1 MIPPTAPRRARAN
14 GVADVTVGLEDFL
27 AVLFHDARGKV
38 ELRAVPRD
46 RGDGPVPTCFSDPGA
61 AAWRAGF
68 LTTHPTKHIYFG
80 VATRRDGSSGK
91 LENCLDVGAVW
102 VDLDFAK
109 ISEEEARTRLAA
121 FPLPPS
127 IALRSGG
134 GAHLYWLLVQRLA
147 VLDPRLRPLLVAL
160 ARALH
165 GDPAVVDPAR
175 CLRLPGSKN
184 WKYNPP
190 REAFI
195 SSWHPE
201 RRYTLDALLAAVP
214 PIEPHAGNGHAPA
227 PPVEETIPDGQRNA
241 TLASPAG
248 SMRRRGMTPEE
259 IAVAL
264 AEVNRNRCRP
274 PLPDDEVEAI
284 ARNIGRYAPADE
296 ATPPTTETPTETTA
310 PWAWAASFQGEAIM
324 RAIITRPRFVIDELF
339 SQGHQHA
346 VVGAAGACK
355 SWVLSALVVAVACP
369 EVTTFLGQPVHVHG
383 PAVLESWE
391 QGPDEDLRRLQ
402 KLLRGHGLT
411 AAPDTLILQSR
422 PFLTLQDD
430 GAYAARLRDFEAAG
444 VILYACD
451 SLSEAAGIELNDNTR
466 YSAWWRARVQPLLDH
481 NITVVFTHLRGHLK
495 PGTSGDPDAA
505 VRGATQIRALCTSVL
520 ECRHLS
526 PTMTLLL
533 HNKHRDTGALPL
545 GILTLMGGHG
555 EPTITLD
562 LRAAPTAAASNA
574 KRDRARRELLTL
586 ARQHPAGITR
596 ALIDGALSAS
606 GRPKAERISK
616 RIYGPV
622 IEDLVKEEVFQA
634 FTLGRADAWRLI
646 RDPDASGE
654 SEDDD

>member
-147 VLDPRLRPLLVAL
+147 VCDPRLRPLLVAL
-160 ARALH
+160 ARALP
-165 GDPAVVDPAR
+165 GDPAVVDSAR

-184 WKYNPP
+184 WKYDPP
-190 REAFI
+190 REAVI

-214 PIEPHAGNGHAPA
+214 PIESHAGNGHAPT

-241 TLASPAG
+241 TLASLAG
-248 SMRRRGMTPEE
+248 SMRRRGMTPAE

-296 ATPPTTETPTETTA
+296 
-310 PWAWAASFQGEAIM
+310 
-324 RAIITRPRFVIDELF
+324 
-339 SQGHQHA
+339 
-346 VVGAAGACK
+346 
-355 SWVLSALVVAVACP
+355 
-369 EVTTFLGQPVHVHG
+369 G
-383 PAVLESWE
+383 PA
-391 QGPDEDLRRLQ
+391 
-402 KLLRGHGLT
+402 K
-411 AAPDTLILQSR
+411 
-422 PFLTLQDD
+422 
-430 GAYAARLRDFEAAG
+430 EAA
-444 VILYACD
+444 AD
-451 SLSEAAGIELNDNTR
+451 E
-466 YSAWWRARVQPLLDH
+466 
-481 NITVVFTHLRGHLK
+481 
-495 PGTSGDPDAA
+495 
-505 VRGATQIRALCTSVL
+505 
-520 ECRHLS
+520 
-526 PTMTLLL
+526 
-533 HNKHRDTGALPL
+533 
-545 GILTLMGGHG
+545 
-555 EPTITLD
+555 
-562 LRAAPTAAASNA
+562 PTAAGSITSASIA
-574 KRDRARRELLTL
+574 EILGVDPVALQTHYIVTPWIPRDGLC
-586 ARQHPAGITR
+586 
-596 ALIDGALSAS
+596 ALSAKAGTGKGKLAQDLLIARATGGTWLGLSVECGPALFWS
-606 GRPKAERISK
+606 G
-616 RIYGPV
+616 
-622 IEDLVKEEVFQA
+622 
-634 FTLGRADAWRLI
+634 
-646 RDPDASGE
+646 
-654 SEDDD
+654 